1 MQVTNIFFPKNKFK
15 AAQPQDP
22 CRLCSSFYFRYDS
35 CQTDFF
41 SDPSLFT
48 GSFARSIKARV
59 KGIEIFGIQLLL
71 HGSQCFTETLEMDYL
86 SCPKET
92 DGICNLRDIFHHP
105 EDIIVGGA
113 CLGSGIG
120 VVTMCLVRAGSQ
132 FDRDMETWKRG
143 EK

>member
-22 CRLCSSFYFRYDS
+22 CRLCSFFYFRYDS

-48 GSFARSIKARV
+48 GGFARSIKARV

-71 HGSQCFTETLEMDYL
+71 HRTQCFTETDRK
-86 SCPKET
+86 S
-92 DGICNLRDIFHHP
+92 
-105 EDIIVGGA
+105 
-113 CLGSGIG
+113 
-120 VVTMCLVRAGSQ
+120 VV
-132 FDRDMETWKRG
+132 
-143 EK
+143 

>member
-71 HGSQCFTETLEMDYL
+71 HGSQCFTETLEMHDFTL
-86 SCPKET
+86 T
-92 DGICNLRDIFHHP
+92 
-105 EDIIVGGA
+105 
-113 CLGSGIG
+113 
-120 VVTMCLVRAGSQ
+120 
-132 FDRDMETWKRG
+132 
-143 EK
+143 

>member
-48 GSFARSIKARV
+48 GGFARSIKARV
-59 KGIEIFGIQLLL
+59 KGIEILGIQLLL

-113 CLGSGIG
+113 CLLFWGDF
-120 VVTMCLVRAGSQ
+120 VR
-132 FDRDMETWKRG
+132 TTLHNII
-143 EK
+143 

>member
-48 GSFARSIKARV
+48 GGFARSIKARV
-59 KGIEIFGIQLLL
+59 KGIEIFGIKFFLNGLK
-71 HGSQCFTETLEMDYL
+71 SFPKSLEMNNF
-86 SCPKET
+86 SGTQEF
-92 DGICNLRDIFHHP
+92 DGICNLRYISHYS
-105 EDIIVGGA
+105 ENIVISRTGFLLW
-113 CLGSGIG
+113 CNF
-120 VVTMCLVRAGSQ
+120 VRTTIRIKIRSSNE
-132 FDRDMETWKRG
+132 FR
-143 EK
+143 